1 MDNVR
6 GALLMVFAMA
16 GFAIE
21 DAFVK
26 FLSRDI
32 SVGHILILFG
42 IGGTLIFT
50 IAALLRGD
58 RLFTRDAFR
67 APLLLRNLGELIA
80 ALSFVTAL
88 SLADLSVVSAILQA
102 QPLAITL
109 AAALFLGEAVGWRRW
124 SAIAIGFLGVLMI
137 IRPGLAGFTPVSLL
151 PLIAVFA
158 LALRDLATRFT
169 PAIVTTRTIS
179 AYGFAT
185 LIFAGL
191 GLCLVTGEP
200 LMPPPFPIWALLLGI
215 AFGSAGYY
223 GVVAAMRVGEV
234 SFVSPFRYSRLLFA
248 LILGILIF
256 SERPDLLTYLGSAL
270 IIASGIYTI
279 LRERRLARKGRT
291 TIAGGN
297 APLS

>member
-1 MDNVR
+1 MDNLR
-6 GALLMVFAMA
+6 GALLMVLAMA

-21 DAFVK
+21 DSFVK
-26 FLSRDI
+26 YLSLTL
-32 SVGHILILFG
+32 SVGHILMLFG
-42 IGGTLIFT
+42 LGGTAVFAT
-50 IAALLRGD
+50 IALVSRD
-58 RLFTRDAFR
+58 RLFPRDALR
-67 APLLLRNLGELIA
+67 APLLLRNLGELLA

-109 AAALFLGEAVGWRRW
+109 AAALFLGETVGWRRW
-124 SAIAIGFLGVLMI
+124 SAIAIGFAGVLLI
-137 IRPGLAGFTPVSLL
+137 IRPGLSGFTPVSLL
-151 PLIAVFA
+151 PVIAVFA

-169 PAIVTTRTIS
+169 PATVTSRIIS

-185 LIFAGL
+185 LVPAGV

-200 LMPPPFPIWALLLGI
+200 LMPPDFPLWAFVLGI
-215 AFGSAGYY
+215 GFGCAGYY

-248 LILGILIF
+248 LILGIVVF
-256 SERPDLLTYLGSAL
+256 AERPDLFTYLGSAL
-270 IIASGIYTI
+270 IIGSGIYTI
-279 LRERRLARKGRT
+279 LRERRLARRGRT
-291 TIAGGN
+291 RIAGGT